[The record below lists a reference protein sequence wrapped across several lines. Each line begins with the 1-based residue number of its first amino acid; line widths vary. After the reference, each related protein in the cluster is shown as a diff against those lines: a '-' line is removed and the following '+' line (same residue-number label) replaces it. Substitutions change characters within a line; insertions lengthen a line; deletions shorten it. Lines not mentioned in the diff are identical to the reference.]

1 MIGHLLSP
9 RFCQAEVKAKEKRR
23 DGRFVG
29 VSRRRRP
36 KVLDFPYRTAL
47 TAVAAAA
54 AAAEQTDGQREL
66 VWLCLTCRRR
76 PAPNGKHG
84 LGQTDAAAV

>member
-1 MIGHLLSP
+1 M
-9 RFCQAEVKAKEKRR
+9 
-23 DGRFVG
+23 
-29 VSRRRRP
+29 
-36 KVLDFPYRTAL
+36 LDFPYRTAL
-47 TAVAAAA
+47 TAVAAA

-76 PAPNGKHG
+76 YPAPKGKHG